1 MPGCVFIVLNG
12 FLTGKEPFT
21 MAKQKYL
28 SVGIDVGSAFSFMSI
43 VDPDENLILKP
54 FKITHNDLDS
64 LNRALAA
71 IKNAEESHSMKSH
84 TFMESTGIYH
94 FPLFCFLMESGFE
107 AFVINPLITHSIKNI
122 GIRKVKND
130 KLDSIGIAKL
140 GLKTDLQVSVMPT
153 KLVLELRSL
162 TRNYYSLVDIRSA
175 YVNQLKAHLHTVFPQ
190 YLDIFCDVTGS
201 TSMMILE
208 NYPTPDKL
216 LRAHKDCLIQKISK
230 ISRKG
235 IVKATEKYD
244 KLMLAAKA
252 AKVFGCDLDS
262 VYFNISTTLTLIKGM
277 DEAIASTMD
286 KVRHLVQEHSSEKF
300 VRQIHWLNSITGIGF
315 LSAVTIMCEIGDF
328 SVFKNPKQLFAYF
341 GMDPEVKQSGKFNA
355 TEVHMS
361 KRGSRIARRAIF
373 AAALAC
379 IRTKR
384 NGEAINPYLHDY
396 YQQKVTAKPKMVALG
411 AVMHKIS
418 NYIFAV
424 LRNETEFCLRSPK
437 EHCQTYRTIELLA
450 A

>member
-1 MPGCVFIVLNG
+1 M
-12 FLTGKEPFT
+12 T
-21 MAKQKYL
+21 KQNYL

-43 VDPDENLILKP
+43 VDPDGNLILKP
-54 FKITHNDLDS
+54 FKIIHNDLDS

-71 IKNAEESHSMKSH
+71 IKNAEESNSLKSR
-84 TFMESTGIYH
+84 TFLESTGIYH

-107 AFVINPLITHSIKNI
+107 AFVVNPLITHSIKNI

-140 GLKTDLQVSVMPT
+140 GLKSDLQVSVIPA

-162 TRNYYSLVDIRSA
+162 TRNYYNLVDIRSS

-190 YLDIFCDVTGS
+190 YLDIFSDVTGN

-208 NYPTPDKL
+208 SYLTPDKI
-216 LRAHKDCLIQKISK
+216 LRAHKDYLIEKIAK
-230 ISRKG
+230 ASRKG
-235 IVKATEKYD
+235 LKRAAEKYD
-244 KLMLAAKA
+244 RLILAAKS
-252 AKVFGCDLDS
+252 AKVFGCSLDS
-262 VYFNISTTLTLIKGM
+262 VFFNISTTLTLIKGM
-277 DEAIASTMD
+277 DEAIDSTMNQL
-286 KVRHLVQEHSSEKF
+286 HSLVKKNHSEEF
-300 VRQIHWLNSITGIGF
+300 VRQIRWLDSIPGVGF
-315 LSAVTIMCEIGDF
+315 LSAITIMCEIGDF

-341 GMDPEVKQSGKFNA
+341 GMDPEVRQSGKFNA

-361 KRGSRIARRAIF
+361 KRGSRFARRAIF

-379 IRTKR
+379 IRKKR
-384 NGEAINPYLHDY
+384 NGEAINPYLHEY
-396 YQQKVTAKPKMVALG
+396 YQQKAAAKPKMVALG

-424 LRNETEFCLRSPK
+424 LRDKSDFCLRSPQ
-437 EHCQTYRTIELLA
+437 EHCQAYRTPELIA

>member
-1 MPGCVFIVLNG
+1 MSKSNF
-12 FLTGKEPFT
+12 
-21 MAKQKYL
+21 L
-28 SVGIDVGSAFSFMSI
+28 SVGIDVGSAFSYMSI
-43 VDPDENLILKP
+43 VDPDEDLILKP
-54 FKITHNDLDS
+54 FKIIHNDLNS
-64 LNRALAA
+64 LERALAA
-71 IKNAEESHSMKSH
+71 IKKAEETNSLKSR
-84 TFMESTGIYH
+84 TFLESTGIYH
-94 FPLFCFLMESGFE
+94 FPLFCYLMESGFE

-140 GLKTDLQVSVMPT
+140 GLKPDLQVSVMPV
-153 KLVLELRSL
+153 KLVLELRAL
-162 TRNYYSLVDIRSA
+162 TRNYYGLVDIRSS
-175 YVNQLKAHLHTVFPQ
+175 YVDQLKNHLHTVFPQ
-190 YLDIFCDVTGS
+190 YLDIFSDVTGT

-208 NYPTPDKL
+208 DYLKPDKI
-216 LRAHKDCLIQKISK
+216 LRAHKDCLIQKISTA
-230 ISRKG
+230 SRKG
-235 IVKATEKYD
+235 EKKAAEKYD
-244 KLMLAAKA
+244 KLVQAANA

-277 DEAIASTMD
+277 DTAITSTMD
-286 KVRHLVQEHSSEKF
+286 KVHALIKENHSEKLIQ
-300 VRQIHWLNSITGIGF
+300 QIHWLDSITGIGF

-328 SVFKNPKQLFAYF
+328 SVFKKPKQLFAYF

-379 IRTKR
+379 IRKKR
-384 NGEAINPYLHDY
+384 NGEAINPHLYDY
-396 YQQKVTAKPKMVALG
+396 YQEKAAAKPKMVALG

-424 LRNETEFCLRSPK
+424 LRNEAEFSLRSPE
-437 EHCQTYRTIELLA
+437 EHRQAYKSPELLA

>member
-1 MPGCVFIVLNG
+1 MSN
-12 FLTGKEPFT
+12 
-21 MAKQKYL
+21 QKYL
-28 SVGIDVGSAFSFMSI
+28 SVGIDVGSAFSWMSI

-54 FKITHNDLDS
+54 FKIIHNSLDS
-64 LNRALAA
+64 LNRALDA
-71 IKNAEESHSMKSH
+71 IKKAEESNSLKSR
-84 TFMESTGIYH
+84 TFLESTGIYH
-94 FPLFCFLMESGFE
+94 FPLFCYLMESGFE

-140 GLKTDLQVSVMPT
+140 GLKPDLQVSVMPV
-153 KLVLELRSL
+153 KLVLELRAL
-162 TRNYYSLVDIRSA
+162 TRNYYNLVDIRSA
-175 YVNQLKAHLHTVFPQ
+175 YVNQLKTHLHTVFPQ
-190 YLDIFCDVTGS
+190 YLDIFCDVTGR

-208 NYPTPDKL
+208 HYPTPDKI
-216 LRAHKDCLIQKISK
+216 LRARKDCLIERIAKT
-230 ISRKG
+230 SRRG
-235 IVKATEKYD
+235 IKKATEKHE
-244 KLMLAAKA
+244 KLVQAAKS
-252 AKVFGCDLDS
+252 AKAFGCRLDS

-277 DEAIASTMD
+277 DTAISATMD
-286 KVRHLVQEHSSEKF
+286 NIHSLVKENHSEKF
-300 VRQIHWLNSITGIGF
+300 VQQIYWLKSITGIGF

-328 SVFKNPKQLFAYF
+328 SVFKSPKQLFAYF
-341 GMDPEVKQSGKFNA
+341 GMDPEVKQSGKFKA

-379 IRTKR
+379 IRKKR
-384 NGEAINPYLHDY
+384 NGEAINPYLHDF
-396 YQQKVTAKPKMVALG
+396 YQSKAAAKPKMVALG

-424 LRNETEFCLRSPK
+424 LRDETEFCLRSPQ
-437 EHCQTYRTIELLA
+437 EHCQAYKTPELMA